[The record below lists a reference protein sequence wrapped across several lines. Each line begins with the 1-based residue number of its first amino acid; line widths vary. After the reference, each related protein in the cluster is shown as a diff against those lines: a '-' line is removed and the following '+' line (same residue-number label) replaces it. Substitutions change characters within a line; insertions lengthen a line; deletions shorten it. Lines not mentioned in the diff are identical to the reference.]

1 MNFYKY
7 SLPLGA
13 SLMMLLFSLALTWYV
28 GSEVRNLK
36 EKVDGRNVPIQGVT
50 SLDHYIYAFQNK
62 FFPYPFLMIVS
73 FIALFITSFALVMK
87 CKKKRLVYRE

>member
-13 SLMMLLFSLALTWYV
+13 SIMILLFSLALTWYV
-28 GSEVRNLK
+28 GSEVRNIQV
-36 EKVDGRNVPIQGVT
+36 KVDGRNVPIQGVT

-73 FIALFITSFALVMK
+73 FITLFITSFALGMK
-87 CKKKRLVYRE
+87 YKKKRLVYKE